1 MAADSLLATM
11 ETCGLTGESWAAWRV
26 VAKVLDAAP
35 LTAEEMPLFE
45 ACTGRT
51 RPLTEPPS
59 ECYAICGR
67 RSGKTRFAG
76 ACAVRAAS
84 RRYALAPGERAVVAL
99 AASDR
104 EQARVALEY
113 AAAPFREADALRGLV
128 QRRSSWQA
136 LRALVARETRW
147 GLDLTTS
154 VTLEVRTSH
163 FGKIRGRTFALAVAD
178 EAAFWQAEDGSNP
191 ASEVIGA
198 IRPGLATL
206 RGQLLCITTP
216 FAKSG
221 YVWDTF
227 ARYWGQDDARVVV
240 WKAPSLVMN
249 PLLDEAMIADALAR
263 DESAARAEWL
273 AEFREDVSAFITR
286 EAIAR
291 VVVKGRSGD
300 LPPRIAEGGDYLVF
314 ADMASG
320 AGQDSATLAICH
332 AEQDDEGG
340 PVVVVVDAIRE
351 HRPPFDPGVVV
362 AVFAELVRSYGLAA
376 VHGDRFGYGF
386 VTESFRARGVDYI
399 PCERSKSELY
409 RDLLPLLM
417 AGHVELP
424 DDPRLVEQLHN
435 LERRAGAA
443 GRDAIDHGRGH
454 DDRINAVA
462 GAVVLTYA
470 EASRPRLE
478 IGVIGGRGA

>member
-1 MAADSLLATM
+1 MPSDRLVDAMTL
-11 ETCGLTGESWAAWRV
+11 CGLTGESWASWRA
-26 VAKVLDAAP
+26 VAKALDGEP

-45 ACTGRT
+45 ACTGRS
-51 RPLTEPPS
+51 RQPTEPPA
-59 ECYAICGR
+59 ELFVICGR
-67 RSGKTRFAG
+67 RSGKTRFVG

-84 RRYALAPGERAVVAL
+84 RRYALAPGERAVVSL
-99 AASDR
+99 AAADR
-104 EQARVALEY
+104 EQARVALGY
-113 AAAPFREADALRGLV
+113 ATAPFRDAGELRGLV
-128 QRRSSWQA
+128 ERRSSWEA
-136 LRALVARETRW
+136 LRALVSRETRW
-147 GLDLTTS
+147 GIDLRTGVS
-154 VTLEVRTSH
+154 LEVHTSH
-163 FGKIRGRTFALAVAD
+163 YGRVRGRSFALAIGD
-178 EAAFWQAEDGSNP
+178 EIAFWQAEDGSNP

-206 RGQLLCITTP
+206 HGQLLCITTP

-227 ARYWGQDDARVVV
+227 SRYWGRDDARVLV
-240 WKAPSLVMN
+240 WRAASKTMN
-249 PLLDEAMIADALAR
+249 PLLDEAMIAEALER
-263 DESAARAEWL
+263 DEVGARSEWL
-273 AEFREDVSAFITR
+273 GEFREDVSAFITR

-291 VVVKGRSGD
+291 VVVPGRGE
-300 LPPRIAEGGDYLVF
+300 LAPRPAEGDYLAF

-320 AGQDSATLAICH
+320 AGQDSATLAVCH
-332 AEQDDEGG
+332 GEQDEEED

-362 AVFAELVRSYGLAA
+362 AEFSEVVRSYGLAA

-386 VTESFRARGVDYI
+386 VTEAFRARGVEYT

-417 AGHVELP
+417 AGRVELP

-435 LERRAGAA
+435 LERRAGAG

-454 DDRINAVA
+454 DDRINVVA
-462 GAVVLTYA
+462 GAVVLTYG
-470 EASRPRLE
+470 EASQPEMRITTL
-478 IGVIGGRGA
+478 

>member
-1 MAADSLLATM
+1 
-11 ETCGLTGESWAAWRV
+11 
-26 VAKVLDAAP
+26 VAKVLDAEP

-45 ACTGRT
+45 RCTGRA
-51 RPLTEPPS
+51 RPPIEPPA
-59 ECYAICGR
+59 EVFAICGR

-84 RRYALAPGERAVVAL
+84 RRYVLAPGERAVVAL

-104 EQARVALEY
+104 EQARVVLEY
-113 AAAPFREADALRGLV
+113 ATAPFREAGELRGLV
-128 QRRSSWQA
+128 ERRSSWEA
-136 LRALVARETRW
+136 LRALVSRETRW
-147 GLDLTTS
+147 GLDLRTGTS
-154 VTLEVRTSH
+154 IEVRTAH
-163 FGKIRGRTFALAVAD
+163 YGRVRGRTFALAVAD

-191 ASEVIGA
+191 ASEVFAA

-216 FAKSG
+216 FSKSG

-227 ARYWGQDDARVVV
+227 SRYWGKDDARVLV
-240 WKAPSLVMN
+240 WRAASKTMN
-249 PLLDEAMIADALAR
+249 PLLDEVMIAEALER
-263 DESAARAEWL
+263 DEVSARSEWL

-286 EAIAR
+286 EAIGR
-291 VVVKGRSGD
+291 VVAAGRGE
-300 LPPRIAEGGDYLVF
+300 LAPRLGEGGDYRAF
-314 ADMASG
+314 CDMASG
-320 AGQDSATLAICH
+320 AGQDSATLAVCH
-332 AEQDDEGG
+332 AEQDEEGD
-340 PVVVVVDAIRE
+340 PVIVVVDAIRE

-362 AVFAELVRSYGLAA
+362 AEFSEVVRSYGLAA

-386 VTESFRARGVDYI
+386 VTEAFRACGVEYI

-417 AGHVELP
+417 AGRVELP

-443 GRDAIDHGRGH
+443 GREAIDHGRGH
-454 DDRINAVA
+454 DDRINAVG

-470 EASRPRLE
+470 EASRAPVSV
-478 IGVIGGRGA
+478 GVL

>member
-1 MAADSLLATM
+1 MPTDRLVDAMTV
-11 ETCGLTGESWAAWRV
+11 CGLTGESWSAWHV
-26 VAKVLDAAP
+26 VAKVLDAEP

-45 ACTGRT
+45 QATGRS
-51 RPLTEPPS
+51 RPPS
-59 ECYAICGR
+59 EPPAELFMIAGR
-67 RSGKTRFAG
+67 RCGKTRFAG
-76 ACAVRAAS
+76 VCAVRAAS
-84 RRYALAPGERAVVAL
+84 RRYPLAPGERAVIAL

-104 EQARVALEY
+104 EQARVVLEF
-113 AAAPFREADALRGLV
+113 ATAPFRAVGELRGLV
-128 QRRSSWQA
+128 ERRSSWEA
-136 LRALVARETRW
+136 LRALVSRETRW
-147 GLDLTTS
+147 GLDLRTGTS
-154 VTLEVRTSH
+154 VEVRTAH
-163 FGKIRGRTFALAVAD
+163 YGRVRGRTFALAVAD

-191 ASEVIGA
+191 ASEVFAA

-206 RGQLLCITTP
+206 HGQLLCITTP
-216 FAKSG
+216 FSKSG

-227 ARYWGQDDARVVV
+227 ARYYGVEDPRVLV
-240 WKAPSLVMN
+240 WRAASRTMN

-263 DESAARAEWL
+263 DAVGARSEWL
-273 AEFREDVSAFITR
+273 GAFREDVSAFITR

-291 VVVKGRSGD
+291 VVVRGRCDD
-300 LPPRIAEGGDYLVF
+300 LPPRLAEGGDYLAF
-314 ADMASG
+314 ADLASG
-320 AGQDSATLAICH
+320 AGQDSATLTVCH
-332 AEQDDEGG
+332 AEREEDDEDA

-362 AVFAELVRSYGLAA
+362 AEFSAVLRSYGIAT

-386 VTESFRARGVDYI
+386 VTEAFRARGVDYI

-417 AGHVELP
+417 AGRVELP

-462 GAVVLTYA
+462 GAVVLTYTA
-470 EASRPRLE
+470 ASQPAMR
-478 IGVIGGRGA
+478 IS